1 MDERPAF
8 ASWLGTT
15 NEITRTFLAA
25 GDIPDLINLAG
36 GLPAPELLPADQLAD
51 IARRAIVAHPDDTL
65 GYSPI
70 EGLADLR
77 VALARR
83 FSTRVLSLSKENILV
98 TTSGMQALD
107 LLGKVLLNEG
117 DLIASQFPTYLGA
130 LDAWRPRKPC
140 IRNMQLDAADF
151 DPIVAL
157 RGAQFAYTVP
167 NFSNPTGKQVSEPV
181 RQSLVNAAHTTGIW
195 LVEDDPYGTLTYD
208 DNVLPRLIELS
219 GHSNHSKNYNGP
231 VIYLGT
237 VSKQIAPG
245 LRIGWIIAAPEMI
258 EALTLA
264 KQGSDMCTSG
274 LTQRIALE
282 SIESGLIES
291 LQTQAIALY
300 RERRDA
306 MCEALDKYLSEWFEW
321 EVPVGGMFVWVQA
334 RDQTLDTDA
343 LLHYAMQSA
352 VCVSPSSVFD
362 STGTN
367 RHALRLNFTFNES
380 AVIAEGVR
388 RLAEANH
395 LYQQQ
400 RKITQ

>member
-1 MDERPAF
+1 MNKRPTF

-25 GDIPDLINLAG
+25 GEIPDLINLAG
-36 GLPAPELLPADQLAD
+36 GLPAPELLPVEQLAG
-51 IARRAIVAHPDDTL
+51 IAQRVIVTHPDDTL

-77 VALARR
+77 VALAKR
-83 FSTRVLSLSKENILV
+83 FSTQALSLTKENVLV

-130 LDAWRPRKPC
+130 LDAWRPRQPH
-140 IRNMQLDAADF
+140 IRNMKLDAPGF
-151 DPIVAL
+151 DPLAAL
-157 RGAQFAYTVP
+157 KDTKFAYTVP
-167 NFSNPTGKQVSEPV
+167 NFSNPTGKQVSKPV
-181 RQSLVNAAHTTGIW
+181 RQSLVNAAHSTGTW

-208 DNVLPRLIELS
+208 DKVLPRLIEIS
-219 GHSNHSKNYNGP
+219 AKSNPGNTYKGP

-245 LRIGWIIAAPEMI
+245 LRIGWIIAAPEII
-258 EALTLA
+258 EALALA

-274 LTQRIALE
+274 LNQRIALE

-300 RERRDA
+300 RKRRDA
-306 MCEALDKYLSEWFEW
+306 MCVALEKHLSEWFEW
-321 EVPVGGMFVWVQA
+321 EVPVGGMFVWVHA
-334 RDQTLDTDA
+334 KDDQLNTDK
-343 LLHYAMQSA
+343 LLQYAMKSA

-362 STGTN
+362 STGTS
-367 RHALRLNFTFNES
+367 RYALRLNFTLNEP
-380 AVIAEGVR
+380 AVIEEGVC
-388 RLAEANH
+388 RLAEAVQIYIH
-395 LYQQQ
+395 
-400 RKITQ
+400 KESV